1 MKEYEVTITETLQK
15 TVTIRAE
22 DLAHAEEIAEAE
34 WNKGNYVLDA
44 ENFVGASFDAVVR
57 NRTKDLER

>member
-22 DLAHAEEIAEAE
+22 DCAHAEEIVEAE
-34 WNKGNYVLDA
+34 WNKGTYILDA
-44 ENFVGASFDAVVR
+44 ENFVGASFDAAER
-57 NRTKDLER
+57 KRTKNLER